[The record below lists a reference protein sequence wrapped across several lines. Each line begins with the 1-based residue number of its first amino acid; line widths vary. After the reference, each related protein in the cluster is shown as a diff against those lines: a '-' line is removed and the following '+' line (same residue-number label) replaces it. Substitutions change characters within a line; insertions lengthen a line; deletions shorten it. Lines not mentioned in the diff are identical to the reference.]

1 MTLTHRRSA
10 SASHPLGV
18 ARFRRNRSVFGCLEP
33 IQEEG
38 AGAAASPE
46 VDRNI
51 EALRRLAP
59 DEKRQVREPLD
70 REDRLRVQA
79 TDRLIDLSR
88 ELRWIEKHRSAYA
101 GQWVAVRG
109 DRLLSSGP
117 DGRTV
122 YEEARAAGDERPFVT
137 RVEPADEL
145 PFAGW

>member
-1 MTLTHRRSA
+1 M
-10 SASHPLGV
+10 
-18 ARFRRNRSVFGCLEP
+18 
-33 IQEEG
+33 
-38 AGAAASPE
+38 ASPE
-46 VDRNI
+46 VDRII
-51 EALRRLAP
+51 EELRRLAP
-59 DEKRQVREPLD
+59 EEKRQVREALD
-70 REDRLRVQA
+70 SEDLLRVQA

-117 DGRTV
+117 DGRAV
-122 YEEARAAGDERPFVT
+122 YEAARAAGDERPFVT